1 MAICAVIIITL
12 IRFPPGPVGGRAH
25 SLGKDHWLLRSVGLW
40 FSSVLPETLCA
51 EFRQTVGSSVILV
64 TNSLAVMT
72 GGTWVESVKITG
84 SKNPSWNIVHR
95 NTTKIKDI
103 FPLVTLMAVRQG
115 LERNKCSAT
124 TCDWKLNVGYIVLF
138 YIKQQMDFIL
148 KYPVPKCK
156 WWYYWYCIQ
165 RIYIVLQLEQTDFRG
180 TFCCK
185 AKIFRKKLGKQ
196 I

>member
-1 MAICAVIIITL
+1 MNLQDARCNNKDNVILLFILIAIICLTLVFSCMLSETFANTIVCMSMAICAVIIITL

-84 SKNPSWNIVHR
+84 SKNPS
-95 NTTKIKDI
+95 
-103 FPLVTLMAVRQG
+103 
-115 LERNKCSAT
+115 
-124 TCDWKLNVGYIVLF
+124 
-138 YIKQQMDFIL
+138 
-148 KYPVPKCK
+148 
-156 WWYYWYCIQ
+156 
-165 RIYIVLQLEQTDFRG
+165 
-180 TFCCK
+180 
-185 AKIFRKKLGKQ
+185 
-196 I
+196 